1 MINNFIYR
9 NPTKILFGKGQIK
22 HLSKEISTYGKKIL
36 LLYGG
41 GSIKKNGLYD
51 EIYSQLKDFEI
62 FELGGV
68 EPNPRVST
76 ARKAIEIIR
85 KNNIDFLLAAG
96 GGSTV
101 DCAKLI
107 SVGTYYDGDPWDIVK
122 KKYFPEKALPFGDIL
137 TLAATGSEMN
147 PGSVITN
154 IETEEKIGW
163 SSPLAYPKFSI
174 LDPVYTFTVPL
185 SQTVNGIVDT
195 MSHMIEQYFNAEHNP
210 VMDGLIESSLKTV
223 MKYAPLVLESPHN
236 YDIRAVLM
244 MSATIGLNYSLSWGT
259 MGDWATHGIEH
270 AVSAVYDIA
279 HAEGL
284 SIIMPNW
291 LLYILPKDILRVKQ
305 FAINV
310 MDVNPEE
317 KSDEEIGKE
326 GILKLQSYW
335 KSLGAPTHLSEV
347 GIDSTNIKKMAEIA
361 TDRPVLGSVYNLTK
375 NDVINILKSSL

>member
-1 MINNFIYR
+1 MINNFIYQ

-22 HLSKEISTYGKKIL
+22 HLAGEISVYGKRIL

-51 EIYSQLKDFEI
+51 EIYRQLEGFEI

-76 ARKAIEIIR
+76 VRMAVEIIR
-85 KNNIDFLLAAG
+85 ENNIDFLLAAG

-107 SVGTYYDGDPWDIVK
+107 SVGTYYNGDPWDIVK
-122 KKYFPEKALPFGDIL
+122 KKHSPEKALPFGDIL

-154 IETEEKIGW
+154 VETEEKIGW
-163 SSPLAYPKFSI
+163 SSPLTYPKFSI
-174 LDPVYTFTVPL
+174 LDPVYTFTVPEN
-185 SQTVNGIVDT
+185 QTVNGVVDT

-223 MKYAPLVLESPHN
+223 MKYAPLALENPHD
-236 YDIRAVLM
+236 YDIRAILM

-259 MGDWATHGIEH
+259 VGDWATHGIEH

-291 LLYILPKDILRVKQ
+291 LFHILPKNILRVKQ
-305 FAINV
+305 FAVNV
-310 MDVNPEE
+310 MDVNPEG
-317 KSDEEIGKE
+317 KSDEETAKE

-335 KSLGAPTHLSEV
+335 KSLGAPIRLSEV
-347 GIDSTNIKKMAEIA
+347 GIDNTDIEKMARIA
-361 TDRPVLGSVYNLTK
+361 TNRPILGSVYKLTK
-375 NDVINILKSSL
+375 DDVADILKASL